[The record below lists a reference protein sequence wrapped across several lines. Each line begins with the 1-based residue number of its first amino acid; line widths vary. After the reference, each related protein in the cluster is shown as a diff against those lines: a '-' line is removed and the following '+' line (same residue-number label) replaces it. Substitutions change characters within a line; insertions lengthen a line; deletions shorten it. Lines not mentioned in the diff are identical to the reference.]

1 VLANHIREDAMRPWS
16 LIVAV
21 AASCLNTAIASAP
34 ARAADISLM
43 TTGAVEYILRDL
55 ILPFERT
62 TGHKVAMT
70 VLGTGPAVAKIKEGT
85 FADLILLG
93 SPALNELAAAGKVDA
108 STIAPAF
115 HSRIGLA
122 VRAGAKKPDIST
134 PAALKQTLLDAKSIA
149 YSIGP
154 SGEHFSKV
162 VVAKLGIADQLK
174 GKMSNVPGTP
184 PGARVAKGEVEIG
197 IHQPAELMP
206 IKGIDIVGDLPAE
219 LNITIVYAT
228 ALTPMAK
235 EASAGRQFIK
245 FINEPSAAAAVQK
258 NGMVPASR

>member
-1 VLANHIREDAMRPWS
+1 MRLWS
-16 LIVAV
+16 IAVAV
-21 AASCLNTAIASAP
+21 AASCFNAAIATDTAP
-34 ARAADISLM
+34 AAEISLM

-55 ILPFERT
+55 AAPFERT
-62 TGHKVAMT
+62 SGHKVTMT

-85 FADLILLG
+85 FADMILLG
-93 SPALNELAAAGKVDA
+93 PPALNELAAAGKVDA

-122 VRAGAKKPDIST
+122 VRSGAKKPDIST
-134 PAALKQTLLDAKSIA
+134 PAALKQALLDAKSIG

-162 VVAKLGIADQLK
+162 VVSKLGIADQLK
-174 GKMSNVPGTP
+174 SKMSNVPGIAV
-184 PGARVAKGEVEIG
+184 GARVAKGDVEIG

-206 IKGIDIVGDLPAE
+206 IQGIDMVGDLPAE

-235 EASAGRQFIK
+235 QADAARQFIR
-245 FINEPSAAAAVQK
+245 FINEPSAAPAVQK
-258 NGMVPASR
+258 NGMVPARR

>member
-1 VLANHIREDAMRPWS
+1 MRPWS
-16 LIVAV
+16 IIVTV
-21 AASCLNTAIASAP
+21 AASCLNVAIALEPACSAE
-34 ARAADISLM
+34 ISLM

-55 ILPFERT
+55 IPSFERT
-62 TGHKVAMT
+62 SGHKVTMT
-70 VLGTGPAVAKIKEGT
+70 VLGTGPAVAKIKEGA

-93 SPALNELAAAGKVDA
+93 PPALNDLAAAGKVDA
-108 STIAPAF
+108 GTIAPAF

-122 VRAGAKKPDIST
+122 VLAGAKKPDIST
-134 PAALKQTLLDAKSIA
+134 SAALKQALLDAKSIG

-162 VVAKLGIADQLK
+162 VVAKLGVADQLK
-174 GKMSNVPGTP
+174 AKMSNVPGTP
-184 PGARVAKGEVEIG
+184 VGARVAKGDVEIG
-197 IHQPAELMP
+197 IHQRAELMP

-235 EASAGRQFIK
+235 EASAARQFVRHIT
-245 FINEPSAAAAVQK
+245 EPSAAPAVQK
-258 NGMVPASR
+258 NGMVPAPR

>member
-1 VLANHIREDAMRPWS
+1 MRPWS
-16 LIVAV
+16 IVVAV
-21 AASCLNTAIASAP
+21 AASCLNTAIPFEAARSAE
-34 ARAADISLM
+34 ISLM

-55 ILPFERT
+55 IPPFERT
-62 TGHKVAMT
+62 TGHKVTMT

-93 SPALNELAAAGKVDA
+93 PPALNDLAKADKADPN
-108 STIAPAF
+108 TIAPAF

-122 VRAGAKKPDIST
+122 VRSGAKKPDIST
-134 PAALKQTLLDAKSIA
+134 SAALKQTLLDAKSIA

-154 SGEHFSKV
+154 SGEHFSKI

-174 GKMSNVPGTP
+174 AKMSNVPGTP

-206 IKGIDIVGDLPAE
+206 IQGIDIVGDLPAE

-235 EASAGRQFIK
+235 QADAARQFVK
-245 FINEPSAAAAVQK
+245 FITEAPAAAAVQK

>member
-1 VLANHIREDAMRPWS
+1 MRPWS
-16 LIVAV
+16 IVVAL
-21 AASCLNTAIASAP
+21 AASCLNAAIPADTAQ
-34 ARAADISLM
+34 AAEISLM

-55 ILPFERT
+55 TAPFERA
-62 TGHKVAMT
+62 TGHKVTMT

-85 FADLILLG
+85 FADMILLG
-93 SPALNELAAAGKVDA
+93 PPALNELAAAGKVDA

-122 VRAGAKKPDIST
+122 VRSGTKKPDISS
-134 PAALKQTLLDAKSIA
+134 PAALKQALLDAKSIG

-162 VVAKLGIADQLK
+162 VVVKLGIADQLK
-174 GKMSNVPGTP
+174 SKMSNVPGIVV
-184 PGARVAKGEVEIG
+184 GARVAKADVEIG

-206 IKGIDIVGDLPAE
+206 IQGIDIVGDLPAE

-228 ALTPMAK
+228 ALTPTAK
-235 EASAGRQFIK
+235 QADAARQFIK
-245 FINEPSAAAAVQK
+245 FINEPSAAPAVQK

>member
-1 VLANHIREDAMRPWS
+1 MRPCS
-16 LIVAV
+16 IVA
-21 AASCLNTAIASAP
+21 AAAACCLNAVIAAET
-34 ARAADISLM
+34 ARAAEISVM

-55 ILPFERT
+55 IPPFERSS
-62 TGHKVAMT
+62 GHKIAMT
-70 VLGTGPAVAKIKEGT
+70 VLGTGPAVARIKEGT

-93 SPALNELAAAGKVDA
+93 PPALNTLAAAGKVEA

-122 VRAGAKKPDIST
+122 VRTGAKKPDIGT
-134 PAALKQTLLDAKSIA
+134 PEALKQALLAAKSIG

-154 SGEHFSKV
+154 SGVHFSKV
-162 VVAKLGIADQLK
+162 VVAKLGIADELK
-174 GKMSNVPGTP
+174 SKLSNVPGTP
-184 PGARVAKGEVEIG
+184 VGARVAKGDVEIG

-206 IKGIDIVGDLPAE
+206 IKGLEIVGDLPAE

-235 EASAGRQFIK
+235 EADAARQFVT
-245 FINEPSAAAAVQK
+245 FISAPSAAAAVRK
-258 NGMVPASR
+258 NGMAPAPR

>member
-1 VLANHIREDAMRPWS
+1 MRPWS
-16 LIVAV
+16 IIVTV
-21 AASCLNTAIASAP
+21 AASCLNATIATQT
-34 ARAADISLM
+34 ARAAEISLM

-55 ILPFERT
+55 IPPFERT
-62 TGHKVAMT
+62 SGHKVAMT

-93 SPALNELAAAGKVDA
+93 PPALNDLAKASKVDA
-108 STIAPAF
+108 GTIAPSF

-122 VRAGAKKPDIST
+122 VRAGAKKPDIVT
-134 PAALKQTLLDAKSIA
+134 PGALKQALLDAKSIG

-162 VVAKLGIADQLK
+162 VVAKLGIADELK
-174 GKMSNVPGTP
+174 SKMSNVPGTP
-184 PGARVAKGEVEIG
+184 VGARVAKGEVEIG

-206 IKGIDIVGDLPAE
+206 IQGIDIVGDLPAE

-235 EASAGRQFIK
+235 EASAARQFVT
-245 FINEPSAAAAVQK
+245 FITAPSAAPAVQK
-258 NGMVPASR
+258 NGMVPAPR

>member
-1 VLANHIREDAMRPWS
+1 MRPGS
-16 LIVAV
+16 IVVAV
-21 AASCLNTAIASAP
+21 AASCLNVLAGTEP
-34 ARAADISLM
+34 ARSAEISLM

-55 ILPFERT
+55 IPPFERT
-62 TGHKVAMT
+62 SGHKVAMT

-93 SPALNELAAAGKVDA
+93 PPALNELAAAGKIDA
-108 STIAPAF
+108 GTIAPAF

-122 VRAGAKKPDIST
+122 VRAGEKKPDIST

-162 VVAKLGIADQLK
+162 VVTKLGIADQLK
-174 GKMSNVPGTP
+174 AKMSNVPGTP

-206 IKGIDIVGDLPAE
+206 IAGIDIVGDLPAE

-235 EASAGRQFIK
+235 QADAARQFVKHIT
-245 FINEPSAAAAVQK
+245 EPSAAPAVQK
-258 NGMVPASR
+258 NGMVPALR

>member
-1 VLANHIREDAMRPWS
+1 MRPWS
-16 LIVAV
+16 IIVTV
-21 AASCLNTAIASAP
+21 AASCLNAAIALEP
-34 ARAADISLM
+34 ARSAEITLM

-55 ILPFERT
+55 IPPFERT
-62 TGHKVAMT
+62 SGHKVAMT
-70 VLGTGPAVAKIKEGT
+70 VLGTGPAVTKIKEGT

-93 SPALNELAAAGKVDA
+93 PPALNDLAAAGKVDA
-108 STIAPAF
+108 GTIAPAF

-122 VRAGAKKPDIST
+122 VLAGAKKPDIST
-134 PAALKQTLLDAKSIA
+134 PDKLKQALLDAKSIG

-174 GKMSNVPGTP
+174 TKMSNVPGTP
-184 PGARVAKGEVEIG
+184 VGARVAKGDVEIG

-228 ALTPMAK
+228 AVTPMAK
-235 EASAGRQFIK
+235 EAGPARQFVKHIT
-245 FINEPSAAAAVQK
+245 EPSAAPAVQK
-258 NGMVPASR
+258 NGMVPALR

>member
-1 VLANHIREDAMRPWS
+1 MRPWS
-16 LIVAV
+16 IVVAL
-21 AASCLNTAIASAP
+21 AASCLNVSIAADT
-34 ARAADISLM
+34 ARAAEISLM

-55 ILPFERT
+55 TAPFERA
-62 TGHKVAMT
+62 TGHKVTMT
-70 VLGTGPAVAKIKEGT
+70 VLGTGPALAKIKEGT
-85 FADLILLG
+85 FADMILLG
-93 SPALNELAAAGKVDA
+93 PPALNDLAKAGKVDA

-122 VRAGAKKPDIST
+122 VRSGAKRPDIST
-134 PAALKQTLLDAKSIA
+134 PDALKQVLLDAKSIG

-174 GKMSNVPGTP
+174 PKMSNVPGIVV
-184 PGARVAKGEVEIG
+184 GARVAKGDVEIG

-206 IKGIDIVGDLPAE
+206 IQGIDIVGDLPAE

-235 EASAGRQFIK
+235 QADAARQLIK
-245 FINEPSAAAAVQK
+245 FLNEPSAAPAVQK

>member
-1 VLANHIREDAMRPWS
+1 MRPS
-16 LIVAV
+16 TIVVAV
-21 AASCLNTAIASAP
+21 AASCLNTAIAADA
-34 ARAADISLM
+34 ARAAEISLM
-43 TTGAVEYILRDL
+43 TTGAVEHILRDL
-55 ILPFERT
+55 AAPFERT
-62 TGHKVAMT
+62 TGHKVTMT
-70 VLGTGPAVAKIKEGT
+70 VLGTGPAVARIKEGT
-85 FADLILLG
+85 FADMILLG
-93 SPALNELAAAGKVDA
+93 PPALNELAAAGKVDA

-122 VRAGAKKPDIST
+122 VRSGAKKPDIST
-134 PAALKQTLLDAKSIA
+134 SAALKQTLLDAKSIA

-154 SGEHFSKV
+154 SGEHFSKI

-174 GKMSNVPGTP
+174 AKMSNVPGTP
-184 PGARVAKGEVEIG
+184 PGARVAKGEVEVG

-206 IKGIDIVGDLPAE
+206 IQGIDIVGDLPAE

-235 EASAGRQFIK
+235 QADAARQFVK
-245 FINEPSAAAAVQK
+245 FITEPSAASAVQK